1 MPDDFTFEISIPSD
15 DDGFILLQCEHCGT
29 FFKIPAEDMEN
40 DALLDLYCP
49 GCGLVSENYLTE
61 DVIELAQAIVQNY
74 AMDMLYDA
82 FKDLERKTKR
92 GIVQFRAGKP
102 PKHEDENPI
111 RSGVEAFDITRFS
124 CCKKN
129 AKIKPL
135 LKMTG
140 CYCPFCGVK
149 EYEIKQKRT

>member
-1 MPDDFTFEISIPSD
+1 MSDDFTFKISIPSD
-15 DDGFILLQCEHCGT
+15 DDGYILLQCEHCGT

-40 DALLDLYCP
+40 DALIDLYCP
-49 GCGLVSENYLTE
+49 GCGLVSESYLTE
-61 DVIELAQAIVQNY
+61 DVIELAQAMAQNY

-111 RSGVEAFDITRFS
+111 RSGVEALDITRFS

>member
-1 MPDDFTFEISIPSD
+1 MSDDFTFKISIPSD
-15 DDGFILLQCEHCGT
+15 DDGYILLQCEHCGT

-49 GCGLVSENYLTE
+49 GCGLVSESYLTE
-61 DVIELAQAIVQNY
+61 DVIELAQAMAQNY
-74 AMDMLYDA
+74 TMDMLYDA

-92 GIVQFRAGKP
+92 GIVRFRAGMP
-102 PKHEDENPI
+102 PKYEDENPI
-111 RSGVEAFDITRFS
+111 RSGVEALDITRFS

-149 EYEIKQKRT
+149 EYEIK

>member
-1 MPDDFTFEISIPSD
+1 MSDDLTLEISIPSD
-15 DDGFILLQCEHCGT
+15 DDGYILLQCQYCGT
-29 FFKIPAEDMEN
+29 FFKIPAGDMEN

-49 GCGLVSENYLTE
+49 GCGLISESYLTE
-61 DVIELAQAIVQNY
+61 DVIELAQAMAQNY
-74 AMDMLYDA
+74 AMDIIYDA

-92 GIVQFRAGKP
+92 GVVKFKAGKP

-111 RSGVEAFDITRFS
+111 RSGIEALDITRFN

-149 EYEIKQKRT
+149 DYEIK